1 MLVNLPIE
9 TDFNAFGIN
18 DYACRSH
25 DPAITTRYAKLFH
38 RERHDISGTITAKLP
53 LDDNVR
59 RNDRNTDL
67 DASVKKNNARIMICD
82 QRAKTKFG
90 SILG

>member
-25 DPAITTRYAKLFH
+25 DPAITTRYAELFH

-59 RNDRNTDL
+59 RNDRNTD
-67 DASVKKNNARIMICD
+67 ASVKKNNARIMICD